1 MLKEML
7 PNPVNALQNADIKI
21 YTTAVCPKCKRLK
34 DFLQAQGIAFQVL
47 DMQSPEGITELRFAG
62 CFALEAPVLQIGDE
76 FYTNRQIFQG
86 NEISDTIK
94 RLITLWHSNSY
105 LH

>member
-7 PNPVNALQNADIKI
+7 PNQVQELQNADIKI

-62 CFALEAPVLQIGDE
+62 CFALEAPVLQVNNE
-76 FYTNRQIFQG
+76 FFTARQIFQG
-86 NEISDTIK
+86 NEISNEIK
-94 RLITLWHSNSY
+94 RLITL
-105 LH
+105 